1 MEFVAK
7 MSWKRIADCLADC
20 LATKFQIP
28 RMIVYYIL
36 NSLWIRIKVR
46 VERKLATQVIMYKRN
61 EKSIRTL
68 VRDSY
73 LKEEE
78 SEIVRDESHKEEEL
92 FMTWKEECFKRN
104 IGESQL
110 IPMLSFTSKDLE
122 TPFPNNQKSILS
134 PSLSQTSFFIES
146 SYSSSAYSDFI
157 CLTP

>member
-46 VERKLATQVIMYKRN
+46 VERKLATQVIMHKRN

-78 SEIVRDESHKEEEL
+78 SEIEMKA
-92 FMTWKEECFKRN
+92 TKK
-104 IGESQL
+104 
-110 IPMLSFTSKDLE
+110 
-122 TPFPNNQKSILS
+122 KSYL
-134 PSLSQTSFFIES
+134 
-146 SYSSSAYSDFI
+146 
-157 CLTP
+157 